1 MLGLVGRLLGLLVSS
16 FFPFLFLLF
25 ASCDLWSCT
34 NSWFS
39 LLLLIMFEDCIQEEH
54 LANTP
59 LGFEFVLFGALGL
72 LPTYSTSRGFSPQT
86 AFNIIAILNA
96 GSAFGRSFS
105 GWISDKIG
113 RYNTMIVTLIL
124 SLLTILVL
132 WLPVKRESIVQFY
145 IFAPLFGFGSGSII
159 SMAPV
164 CLGQLCGADKYGA
177 YYGTSY
183 SVVAF
188 A

>member
-1 MLGLVGRLLGLLVSS
+1 MRGLGGRLLGLLVSFS
-16 FFPFLFLLF
+16 VTIPFFFYFLFLCLMILTG
-25 ASCDLWSCT
+25 SINPIT
-34 NSWFS
+34 
-39 LLLLIMFEDCIQEEH
+39 
-54 LANTP
+54 
-59 LGFEFVLFGALGL
+59 GFEFVLFGALGL
-72 LPTYSTSRGFSPQT
+72 LPTYSLSRGFSPQT
-86 AFNIIAILNA
+86 GFNIIAILNA
-96 GSAFGRSFS
+96 GSALGRSFS
-105 GWISDKIG
+105 GWISDKMG

-145 IFAPLFGFGSGSII
+145 LFAPLFGFGSGSII

>member
-1 MLGLVGRLLGLLVSS
+1 MFLGCEVWVGNCWGGLLVLSPFHS
-16 FFPFLFLLF
+16 PFPFR
-25 ASCDLWSCT
+25 S
-34 NSWFS
+34 S
-39 LLLLIMFEDCIQEEH
+39 LDILSEET
-54 LANTP
+54 LTP
-59 LGFEFVLFGALGL
+59 PGFEFVLFGALGL
-72 LPTYSTSRGFSPQT
+72 LPAYSTSRGFSPQT

-105 GWISDKIG
+105 GYISDKIG
-113 RYNTMIVTLIL
+113 RYNTMIVTLVL
-124 SLLTILVL
+124 SLMTILVL